1 MAFFDKL
8 SAAAKNMGAKAND
21 AIEKSQLNSRISAE
35 KAAIS
40 QDCQKIGEFYYSKH
54 LNGGTCDDDISGLLG
69 SIDQHNGTIKDLE
82 AQIQKIVDAA
92 SAAAA
97 APAPTVI
104 SSVPAA
110 SAAPAAPA
118 VPDILCPACG
128 KPNRAGTKY
137 CSECGA
143 KLEAEQPAP
152 APAPEQR
159 ICPAC
164 GASVDVGVKF
174 CPACG
179 AKME

>member
-35 KAAIS
+35 KAAIA
-40 QDCQKIGEFYYSKH
+40 QDCQKIGEFYCSKH
-54 LNGGTCDDDISGLLG
+54 LSGGVCDGEISELLA
-69 SIDQHNGTIKDLE
+69 SVDQHNAAIKDLE

-92 SAAAA
+92 AAASAASS
-97 APAPTVI
+97 PTVI
-104 SSVPAA
+104 SSVP
-110 SAAPAAPA
+110 AAPAAPA
-118 VPDILCPACG
+118 VPDILCPTCG
-128 KPNRAGTKY
+128 KPNKAGTKF

-152 APAPEQR
+152 APEQKV
-159 ICPAC
+159 CPAC
-164 GASVDVGVKF
+164 GAPVEADVKF

-179 AKME
+179 AKVE